1 MYLIIILN
9 TFKDIN
15 SLYRLMDYESNEFIT
30 LRFPRDNKVF
40 QQFNNKTLEEQETII
55 RLGSVM
61 QNTGKTRKTALNNAE
76 WGDKLE
82 ESNNRISKISN
93 DYDVKI
99 KDYKAQIRKLK
110 DEKKEELESGIKDAI
125 ELEKTKYS
133 TALSSADK
141 KVQELSNQIDDIK
154 NEKWEMVSKMRNEFD
169 NKVESIRE
177 NNKSYQEKREDEY
190 RKTLSDLADKLSNDD
205 KCKVAS
211 NKGKEG
217 EATVKD
223 FLVMS
228 LPKSEIIDVSQK
240 GGAGDLIIQ
249 DASKNIMVE
258 VKKYHSANVK
268 TIEVNKF
275 VKDMESNNFTGGIFL
290 SLHRGICNID
300 NWTIDT
306 IKGKPVVYLC
316 KVADD
321 MENIITAYKIINKLS
336 EINMDWSITEKL
348 KTIETFIKQF
358 VKEKKKKLKMINKFS
373 VDIVNL
379 INLDE
384 DRMNILID
392 TLKS

>member
-1 MYLIIILN
+1 
-9 TFKDIN
+9 
-15 SLYRLMDYESNEFIT
+15 MDYESNEFIT